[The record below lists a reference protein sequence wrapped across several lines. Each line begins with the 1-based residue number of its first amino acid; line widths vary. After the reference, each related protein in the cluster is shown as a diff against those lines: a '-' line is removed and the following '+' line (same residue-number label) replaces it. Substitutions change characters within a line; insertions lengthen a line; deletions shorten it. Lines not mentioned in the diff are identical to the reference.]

1 MIDQD
6 DIIDF
11 LRQNGGR
18 VTNIELY
25 VAFKG
30 KIKNAEDKKQFPVLV
45 NNVAFV
51 KKKTE
56 NGEEIKY
63 TYLRKQFKI
72 DERKEIDSLPKQ
84 IHDHQPVS
92 APSSKSNRIRE
103 EPLEPNQ
110 NTERKPDR
118 DEREHREDTRTKIT
132 EQQKVQNQPNQRSVS
147 PILRDHKAEKLDKHR
162 KLIQESMSSHSSRES
177 LNSRESK
184 ENTPRHSRESTP
196 QHQIKGSDPEFKKP
210 QPIGIKN
217 NRKREEMGVLGHNNN
232 SNIKS
237 NNDLGGSCGSLSSN
251 HSTGAESTG
260 SRERS
265 HIDATEKLWI
275 HSIIKDD
282 QKKVKELLEERLDL
296 LEYRD
301 YILGYTGAH
310 WAVKTNNLH
319 ILKMLIHGGI
329 DLNATSHNG
338 GTLLHLAIQSGHF
351 KMVKELTSHRKMSKL
366 VCDIKARDNA
376 GRLPRHY
383 IDDDKFE
390 PDEIDYMKRIIEPP
404 RLDTISLDTMEDSSF
419 NERRESIT
427 KDGSGFG
434 QIFRSVRK
442 GTMFGSQKSSSKSK
456 TEKKVKNQSMKSS
469 NHPGYAPNNPSPQR
483 GWNNI

>member
-63 TYLRKQFKI
+63 TYLRKQFKL
-72 DERKEIDSLPKQ
+72 DERKEDSLPKQ
-84 IHDHQPVS
+84 IHDQQSVS
-92 APSSKSNRIRE
+92 ASSSNSRIRE

-118 DEREHREDTRTKIT
+118 DEREHFSNREDPRTKII
-132 EQQKVQNQPNQRSVS
+132 EQKRVQNQIQPNQRSVS
-147 PILRDHKAEKLDKHR
+147 PILRDTKAEKLDKHR

-196 QHQIKGSDPEFKKP
+196 QHHIKDPEFKKP

-301 YILGYTGAH
+301 YILG
-310 WAVKTNNLH
+310 V
-319 ILKMLIHGGI
+319 
-329 DLNATSHNG
+329 S
-338 GTLLHLAIQSGHF
+338 
-351 KMVKELTSHRKMSKL
+351 
-366 VCDIKARDNA
+366 
-376 GRLPRHY
+376 
-383 IDDDKFE
+383 DKISS
-390 PDEIDYMKRIIEPP
+390 EICTQNY
-404 RLDTISLDTMEDSSF
+404 
-419 NERRESIT
+419 
-427 KDGSGFG
+427 
-434 QIFRSVRK
+434 V
-442 GTMFGSQKSSSKSK
+442 
-456 TEKKVKNQSMKSS
+456 
-469 NHPGYAPNNPSPQR
+469 
-483 GWNNI
+483 

>member
-1 MIDQD
+1 M
-6 DIIDF
+6 
-11 LRQNGGR
+11 G
-18 VTNIELY
+18 
-25 VAFKG
+25 
-30 KIKNAEDKKQFPVLV
+30 
-45 NNVAFV
+45 

-63 TYLRKQFKI
+63 TYLRKQFKL

-92 APSSKSNRIRE
+92 APSSNSNRIRE

-196 QHQIKGSDPEFKKP
+196 QHHIKDPEFKKP

-217 NRKREEMGVLGHNNN
+217 NRKRDEMGVLGHNNN

-366 VCDIKARDNA
+366 VCNIKARDNA

-419 NERRESIT
+419 NERRERIKSNHDSPTRKKSESGKEHFHSKSFTKGLKKSISRFPT
-427 KDGSGFG
+427 F
-434 QIFRSVRK
+434 
-442 GTMFGSQKSSSKSK
+442 SKSK
-456 TEKKVKNQSMKSS
+456 KPVEISGPFSS
-469 NHPGYAPNNPSPQR
+469 RDPSPKSR
-483 GWNNI
+483 GSPSRMIVEDINL